1 MWRLSHNLGK
11 PFIGFETNLK
21 NGKKTEPIDTY
32 LEGTPP
38 PRCELKMSW
47 AEFDSLVVD
56 FGCSSTK
63 MGFAG
68 ADAPSVFL
76 PPVVGVPAGAAGPLS
91 GPWVSKNGKR
101 HLPQPTEHLRAGVAY
116 QSIIDPMDGLLMDW
130 DGATAQLDFALAA
143 RLGLGGGSAAAAA
156 TPSCAAHPVLL
167 VEPAFTSKADREK
180 WAQILFEQY
189 GAPGVFMSRAG
200 VLALYANARVT
211 GVAVDCGAGG
221 VTVTPVQEG
230 YPLMGGIRRSPVGGD
245 ALDGALLAAARAR
258 GHAVAPRFPT
268 PAPGGGGS
276 GGAAAP
282 APHASVVAFHELEA
296 ARAGRHALCRVF
308 ESPFD
313 AEANAHTPI
322 TSFDLPDGSTLSLGP
337 ERFSIPELLFD
348 PSPLLARGGGAGA
361 QYAGAAG
368 LADMVTNSVM
378 VCDIDCRRDL
388 ITNVTLTG
396 GVSATEGISDRLLR
410 DLTANQSTLQTRA
423 KLAAASA
430 AERAVGPWTGGSI
443 LASLGTFHEF
453 WFSKKEYEEYGAK
466 MLHRKVI

>member
-1 MWRLSHNLGK
+1 
-11 PFIGFETNLK
+11 
-21 NGKKTEPIDTY
+21 
-32 LEGTPP
+32 
-38 PRCELKMSW
+38 MSW

-230 YPLMGGIRRSPVGGD
+230 YPLMGGLRRSPVGGH
-245 ALDGALLAAARAR
+245 ALDAALLRAARAR
-258 GHAVAPRFPT
+258 GHAVAPHFPT
-268 PAPGGGGS
+268 PAPS
-276 GGAAAP
+276 APAPP
-282 APHASVVAFHELEA
+282 APHASVVAYHELEA

-308 ESPFD
+308 ETPFD

-322 TSFDLPDGSTLSLGP
+322 TSFDLPDGSVLSLGP
-337 ERFSIPELLFD
+337 ERFGIPELLFD
-348 PSPLLARGGGAGA
+348 PSPLVAGGVGGSGGCG
-361 QYAGAAG
+361 QYAGATG
-368 LADMVTNSVM
+368 LAEAVTSAIM
-378 VCDIDCRRDL
+378 ACDIDCRRDL
-388 ITNVTLTG
+388 VTNVTLTG
-396 GVSATEGISDRLLR
+396 GVSATEGLGERLQR
-410 DLTANQSTLQTRA
+410 DLIANQPVLQTRA
-423 KLAAASA
+423 KLAASSVV
-430 AERAVGPWTGGSI
+430 ERAVGPWTGGSI

-466 MLHRKVI
+466 MLHRKIV